1 MSFRPSDIHC
11 HFDRAT
17 YTVISTERSEWR
29 NLFKNQKE
37 LLLDSTRPIGE
48 TLNTDLGRPKST
60 SAGVLSSWYALRAT
74 YSRELKVQA
83 DLQEKG
89 VRTFI
94 PMMWKRCPVK
104 PGMTTNT
111 TSSPARPGISQSSP
125 TGSGISQSS
134 PTGPGIS
141 QSSPARPGIQRKL
154 VPAINNL
161 VFVYWTREKI
171 DSYIRS
177 FADARPVNYYW
188 DRTTNAPLTIP
199 DKDMEN
205 FIAVASTLDEDLVFL
220 TEVSDKLREGQNVK
234 VKEGPF
240 KGVEGKIV
248 RIRKSRRIL
257 VELPG
262 MLAVAS
268 TYVAPEELEII

>member
-1 MSFRPSDIHC
+1 M
-11 HFDRAT
+11 
-17 YTVISTERSEWR
+17 
-29 NLFKNQKE
+29 
-37 LLLDSTRPIGE
+37 LLDSTRPIGE
-48 TLNTDLGRPKST
+48 TLNTDPGRPKNT

-83 DLQEKG
+83 HLQERG

-94 PMMWKRCPVK
+94 PMMWRDK
-104 PGMTTNT
+104 
-111 TSSPARPGISQSSP
+111 
-125 TGSGISQSS
+125 
-134 PTGPGIS
+134 
-141 QSSPARPGIQRKL
+141 KL
-154 VPAINNL
+154 VPAVSSLI
-161 VFVYWTREKI
+161 FVYWTREAL

-188 DRTTNAPLTIP
+188 DRTTNSPLTIP

-205 FIAVASTLDEDLVFL
+205 FIAVASTLDEDLIYL
-220 TEVSDKLREGQNVK
+220 TEISDKLREGQTVK

-240 KGVEGKIV
+240 RGVEGKIV

>member
-1 MSFRPSDIHC
+1 M
-11 HFDRAT
+11 
-17 YTVISTERSEWR
+17 
-29 NLFKNQKE
+29 
-37 LLLDSTRPIGE
+37 LLDSTRPIGE

-89 VRTFI
+89 IRTFI
-94 PMMWKRCPVK
+94 PMMWKSCPVK

-111 TSSPARPGISQSSP
+111 TSSP
-125 TGSGISQSS
+125 TGS
-134 PTGPGIS
+134 GIS

-205 FIAVASTLDEDLVFL
+205 FIAVASTLDEDLIYL
-220 TEVSDKLREGQNVK
+220 TEVSDKLREGQTVK

>member
-1 MSFRPSDIHC
+1 M
-11 HFDRAT
+11 
-17 YTVISTERSEWR
+17 
-29 NLFKNQKE
+29 
-37 LLLDSTRPIGE
+37 LLDSTRPIGE
-48 TLNTDLGRPKST
+48 TLNTDPGRPKNT
-60 SAGVLSSWYALRAT
+60 SAGVLQSWYALRAT

-83 DLQEKG
+83 QLQEKG
-89 VRTFI
+89 VRTFV
-94 PMMWKRCPVK
+94 PMMWQRCPVK

-111 TSSPARPGISQSSP
+111 TSSP
-125 TGSGISQSS
+125 TGSGIS
-134 PTGPGIS
+134 
-141 QSSPARPGIQRKL
+141 RKL
-154 VPAINNL
+154 VPAISSL
-161 VFVYWTREKI
+161 VFVYWTRESL

-177 FADARPVNYYW
+177 FGDARPVNYYW
-188 DRTTNAPLTIP
+188 DRTIDAPLTVP

-205 FIAVASTLDEDLVFL
+205 FIAVASTLDEDLIYL
-220 TEVSDKLREGQNVK
+220 TEISDKLREGQTVR
-234 VKEGPF
+234 VKEGAF